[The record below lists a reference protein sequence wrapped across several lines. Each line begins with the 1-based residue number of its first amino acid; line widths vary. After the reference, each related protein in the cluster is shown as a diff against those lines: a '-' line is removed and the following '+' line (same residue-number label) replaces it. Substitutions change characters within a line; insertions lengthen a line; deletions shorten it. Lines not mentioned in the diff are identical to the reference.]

1 MRRSTVGGAALV
13 VVLGLVLGG
22 CTQPEP
28 DPERAGTVVVAVG
41 SAFGSLNAGTT
52 LGRTPGSTLVR
63 SLAQSGFVSV
73 DEVGAAVFDESFG
86 TVEKVADSPLTVRY
100 TISPTALWSDG
111 VPVTPDDLVLEWAAR
126 SGLYD
131 DVTPEIDASGEV
143 TNGDALDAGVAFAA
157 TSPALVH
164 VPAVPIV
171 EGTSVTL
178 VYDVPVADWEVALD
192 VNVPAHVLGATVLG
206 IDDPAEAAAAVSAAI
221 LGEDKG
227 ALRSL
232 SLAWRTGLTADLLA
246 EDATAAVTTGPYVVD
261 RVVGEER
268 VDLVRNESYE
278 GARPAAFDRVV
289 LRTALHPLDQVTA
302 LRDDEVDVIAPT
314 DTADVLDALEDV
326 EDVTTRSGGDATLQ
340 LQLQVAG
347 GGPFDP
353 ATYDGDAAKAA
364 AVRKAFLA
372 TVPRDAVVSSVAE
385 PLWADAAPADALL
398 PAAGA
403 NVGEVE
409 VAEADV
415 ADAERALA
423 DAGVPTPVVVRVLT
437 DTADPVRLGVLDL
450 VTEQAAEAGFAVRRY
465 EQADGM
471 VADLRGA
478 PSAWDVAL
486 LPVPQSDLGAAA
498 TAARWRTQGSTN
510 VTGWTSPET
519 DAAVDALTAM
529 VDPEA
534 RTDAFDA
541 VAATLADGAAVLSLV
556 RQPVVVATR
565 DADPEDEGR
574 LPQLEPVPPLA
585 LSRADLTSWWDWART
600 DA

>member
-13 VVLGLVLGG
+13 AVLGLVLGG

-73 DEVGAAVFDESFG
+73 DEDGAAVFDESFG

-100 TISPTALWSDG
+100 TIAPTALWSDG

-131 DVTPEIDASGEV
+131 DVTPELDASGAVANTE
-143 TNGDALDAGVAFAA
+143 ALDAGVAFAA

-164 VPAVPIV
+164 VPAVPTV
-171 EGTSVTL
+171 EGSSVTL
-178 VYDVPVADWEVALD
+178 VYDAPVADWQAALD
-192 VNVPAHVLGATVLG
+192 VNVPAHVLGASVLG
-206 IDDPAEAAAAVSAAI
+206 IDDPAEAAAAVTAAI
-221 LGEDKG
+221 TGEDKG

-232 SLAWRTGLTADLLA
+232 SLAWRTGLTAELLA
-246 EDATAAVTTGPYVVD
+246 EDASAAVTTGPYVVE

-278 GARPAAFDRVV
+278 GSRPAAFDRVV

-302 LRDDEVDVIAPT
+302 LRDDEVDVIAPA

-326 EDVTTRSGGDATLQ
+326 EGVTTRSGGDATLQ

-347 GGPFDP
+347 GGAFDP

-364 AVRKAFLA
+364 AVRAAFLA

-398 PAAGA
+398 PVAGA
-403 NVGEVE
+403 TVGEVD
-409 VAEADV
+409 VPDADV

-423 DAGVPTPVVVRVLT
+423 DAGVTTPVVVRVLT

-465 EQADGM
+465 QQVDGM
-471 VADLRGA
+471 VADLRVA

-486 LPVPQSDLGAAA
+486 LPVPQSELGAAA

-510 VTGWTSPET
+510 VTGWTGADT
-519 DAAVDALTAM
+519 DAALDALTATL
-529 VDPEA
+529 DPAA
-534 RTDAFDA
+534 RADAFDA
-541 VAATLADGAAVLSLV
+541 VAATLAGGSAVLSLV

-565 DADPEDEGR
+565 DADTADEGR

-600 DA
+600 DG

>member
-13 VVLGLVLGG
+13 AVLGLVLGG

-28 DPERAGTVVVAVG
+28 DPVRAGTVVVAVG

-73 DEVGAAVFDESFG
+73 DEDGSAVFDESFG

-100 TISPTALWSDG
+100 TIAPTALWSDG

-131 DVTPEIDASGEV
+131 DVTPELDASGAVANTE
-143 TNGDALDAGVAFAA
+143 ALDAGVAFAA

-164 VPAVPIV
+164 VPAVPTV
-171 EGTSVTL
+171 EGASVTL
-178 VYDVPVADWEVALD
+178 VYDAPVADWQAALD
-192 VNVPAHVLGATVLG
+192 VNVPAHVLGASVLG
-206 IDDPAEAAAAVSAAI
+206 IDDPTEAAAAVTTAI
-221 LGEDKG
+221 TGEDKG

-232 SLAWRTGLTADLLA
+232 SLAWRTGLTAELLA
-246 EDATAAVTTGPYVVD
+246 EDATAAVTTGPYVVE

-302 LRDDEVDVIAPT
+302 LRDDEVDVIAPA

-326 EDVTTRSGGDATLQ
+326 EGVTTRSGGDATLQ

-347 GGPFDP
+347 GGAFDP

-364 AVRKAFLA
+364 AVRAAFLA

-398 PAAGA
+398 PVAGA
-403 NVGEVE
+403 TVGEVD
-409 VAEADV
+409 VPDADV

-423 DAGVPTPVVVRVLT
+423 DAGVTTPVVVRVLT

-465 EQADGM
+465 QQVDGM

-486 LPVPQSDLGAAA
+486 LPVPQSELGAAA

-510 VTGWTSPET
+510 VTGWTGPDT
-519 DAAVDALTAM
+519 DAALDALTATL
-529 VDPEA
+529 DPAA
-534 RTDAFDA
+534 RADAFDA
-541 VAATLADGAAVLSLV
+541 VAATLAGGSAVLSLV

-565 DADPEDEGR
+565 DADSADEGR

-600 DA
+600 DG

>member
-13 VVLGLVLGG
+13 AVLGLVLGG

-73 DEVGAAVFDESFG
+73 DEDGSAVSDESFG

-100 TISPTALWSDG
+100 TIAPTALWSDG

-131 DVTPEIDASGEV
+131 DVTPELDASGAVANTE
-143 TNGDALDAGVAFAA
+143 ALDAGVAFAA

-164 VPAVPIV
+164 VPAVPTV
-171 EGTSVTL
+171 EGASVTL
-178 VYDVPVADWEVALD
+178 VYDAPVADWQTALD
-192 VNVPAHVLGATVLG
+192 VNVPAHVLGASVLG
-206 IDDPAEAAAAVSAAI
+206 IDDPTEAAAAVTTAI
-221 LGEDKG
+221 RGEDKG

-232 SLAWRTGLTADLLA
+232 SLAWRTGLTAELLA
-246 EDATAAVTTGPYVVD
+246 EDATAAVTTGPYVVE

-302 LRDDEVDVIAPT
+302 LRDDEVDVIAPA

-326 EDVTTRSGGDATLQ
+326 EGVTTRSGGDATLQ

-347 GGPFDP
+347 GGAFDP

-364 AVRKAFLA
+364 AVRAAFLA

-398 PAAGA
+398 PVAGA
-403 NVGEVE
+403 TVGEVD
-409 VAEADV
+409 VPDADV

-423 DAGVPTPVVVRVLT
+423 DAGVTTPVVVRVLT

-465 EQADGM
+465 QQVDGM

-486 LPVPQSDLGAAA
+486 LPVPQSELGAAA

-510 VTGWTSPET
+510 VTGWTGPDT
-519 DAAVDALTAM
+519 DAALDALTATL
-529 VDPEA
+529 DPAA
-534 RTDAFDA
+534 RADAFDA
-541 VAATLADGAAVLSLV
+541 VAATLAGGSAVLSLV

-565 DADPEDEGR
+565 DADSADEGR

-600 DA
+600 DG